1 MLRTKAQKT
10 LHFTFICKGN
20 YIEILL
26 KVNMVHISP
35 PLKACVGMQTLSR
48 HKSPRYFNKTWIERK
63 TGITQRKNWKPACT
77 YTALRWQKQLHNSLI
92 LVTSPELYS
101 NCWQC
106 LMKLPRS
113 QMPQLGTLSL
123 CFRWNWYSKW
133 LSIINSLI
141 SLWVFYKELK
151 SSVIKATLQRVMK
164 RDKWQE

>member
-1 MLRTKAQKT
+1 
-10 LHFTFICKGN
+10 
-20 YIEILL
+20 
-26 KVNMVHISP
+26 
-35 PLKACVGMQTLSR
+35 MQTLSR
-48 HKSPRYFNKTWIERK
+48 HKSPRHFNKTWVERK

-77 YTALRWQKQLHNSLI
+77 YIALRWQKQLHNSLI

-101 NCWQC
+101 KCWQC

-141 SLWVFYKELK
+141 SLWVF
-151 SSVIKATLQRVMK
+151 LQRTEIFCWKGYSAKGNEEGCMTRIIILLEKESEKETANIVQRGENRK
-164 RDKWQE
+164 